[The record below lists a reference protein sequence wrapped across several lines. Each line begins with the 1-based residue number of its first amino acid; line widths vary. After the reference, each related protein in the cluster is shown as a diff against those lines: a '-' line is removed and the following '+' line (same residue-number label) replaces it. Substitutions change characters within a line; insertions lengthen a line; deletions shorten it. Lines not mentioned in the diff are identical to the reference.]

1 MAISSASLANV
12 QAILE
17 DIDRT
22 LREAENIRTESHEV
36 PNLGGRWIE
45 HNRPPRTTTRRS
57 AEDIARA
64 SLIIAS
70 AIARYASP
78 TSPFRTQTN
87 AILEKHGPA
96 NDHVRQQ
103 LLGALRG
110 IRHEYEHG
118 ALNTVTEL
126 VHRDLF
132 ADFLEMAQHLVDK
145 GFKDPAAVVAAGV
158 LEQHLRQLAQK
169 HSVSLLKDNGENK
182 STEAINAE
190 LAKVGAY
197 DTPTQK
203 EVTAKLAL
211 RNQAAHAE
219 WAKYDLRQVILF
231 IDWVRFFIA
240 KFPA

>member
-1 MAISSASLANV
+1 MPTNV
-12 QAILE
+12 QAILD

-22 LREAENIRTESHEV
+22 LREAETIRTESHEV
-36 PNLGGRWIE
+36 RNVGRQWIDPGL
-45 HNRPPRTTTRRS
+45 PPRTSTTHS
-57 AEDIARA
+57 TEDIARA
-64 SLIIAS
+64 CLLLSS
-70 AIARYASP
+70 AIARYAAPNS
-78 TSPFRTQTN
+78 TFRAQTD
-87 AILEKHGPA
+87 ALLAKYGPA
-96 NDHVRQQ
+96 NNRVREM

-118 ALNTVTEL
+118 ALNSVSEL

-132 ADFLEMAQHLVDK
+132 ADFLEMAQHLLDK

-169 HSVSLLKDNGENK
+169 HGVSLLNDNGENK
-182 STEAINAE
+182 KTESINTE

-219 WAKYDLRQVILF
+219 WGKYDPRQVSLF
-231 IDWVRFFIA
+231 IEWVRFFIA